1 MVDILQELNFSRQR
15 RLPMIHAAELAECG
29 LASIAMVAAYWG
41 HDVDLNGLRQRFQVS
56 LTGATLRSIMGLADQ
71 LDFTTRAI
79 RVELEALHKVKVPA
93 ILHWDFNH
101 FVVLKCVEKGR
112 VTIHD
117 PAAGARTLPL
127 GEVSKHFT
135 GVVLELAPAATFAP
149 VKATAPTRLS
159 DLWSRMSG
167 FWSAFAQVLV
177 LSVTL
182 QVLVFAAPFQLQLVV
197 DEAIYRGDYDLLVVL
212 ALAFGALALIQALVD
227 FLRGWV
233 MQSFGFLLTFQMVGN
248 LVRHLL
254 RLPASY
260 FERRHVGDIL
270 SRIEAAGPIQE
281 ALTRGL
287 VGAIID
293 GAMALVAVIILFFY
307 SPVLAGIV
315 VASVA
320 LNILVALALFPALRQ
335 RTEERIAASAKE
347 QTHLMESIRAAA
359 TIKLSGREAEREGA
373 WRNLFA
379 GVTNAAFSVGKY
391 QLSLTFAQS
400 AINGAQTV
408 LIIFLAART
417 ILAGEGFSVGMLFA
431 FLAFRATFT
440 DRIVGLINQGVQFRL
455 LGLYLERLGDIV
467 QTPPETQGGAILPCA
482 AAGALGVS
490 DVSFRYGAADRLILQ
505 NVNLSIAPGDYVAIV
520 GPSGGGKSTLLKLL
534 LGLYAPTEGRIEL
547 DGHEATPERW
557 REWRK
562 RVGVVAQDDR
572 LLSGTIADNIS
583 FFDPDLDM
591 ARIQASARAA
601 RVHDD
606 IMALPMQYLSLIG
619 DMGSILSGGQRQRVL
634 LARALYR
641 NPKVLILD
649 EGTANL
655 DEANEEEIADLVSRL
670 AITRIIVAH
679 RPSLVRRA
687 TRVYVLEGGVL
698 RQRAANQA
706 PKIVAGE

>member
-1 MVDILQELNFSRQR
+1 MSDVLQELNLTRQR
-15 RLPMIHAAELAECG
+15 RLPVILAAELAECG
-29 LASIAMVAAYWG
+29 LASVAMVAAYWG
-41 HDVDLNGLRQRFQVS
+41 HEIDLNGLRQRFQVS
-56 LTGATLRSIMGLADQ
+56 LTGASLRSIMGLADQ
-71 LDFTTRAI
+71 LGFTTRAI
-79 RVELEALHKVKVPA
+79 RVELEALHKVKAPA

-101 FVVLKCVEKGR
+101 FVVLKRVHKGR

-117 PAAGARTLPL
+117 PAAGARTLSF
-127 GEVSKHFT
+127 GEASKHFT
-135 GVVLELAPAATFAP
+135 GVVLELAPAASFTP

-159 DLWSRMSG
+159 DLWSNMSG
-167 FWSAFAQVLV
+167 FWSAFFQVLV
-177 LSVTL
+177 LSVAL
-182 QVLVFAAPFQLQLVV
+182 QVVVFAAPFQLQLVI
-197 DEAIYRGDYDLLVVL
+197 DEAIYRNDHDLLVVL
-212 ALAFGALALIQALVD
+212 ALAFGALALIQALID

-233 MQSFGFLLTFQMVGN
+233 MQTFGFLLSFQMVGN
-248 LVRHLL
+248 LVRHLM
-254 RLPASY
+254 RLPASF

-270 SRIEAAGPIQE
+270 SRIEAAGPIQD

-287 VGAIID
+287 AAAIID
-293 GAMALVAVIILFFY
+293 GAMALVAMIILFFY
-307 SPVLAGIV
+307 SPLLAGIV
-315 VASVA
+315 VASVV
-320 LNILVALALFPALRQ
+320 LNLVLAFAVFPALRQ

-347 QTHLMESIRAAA
+347 QTHLMESIRAAT
-359 TIKLSGREAEREGA
+359 TIKLSGREVEREGA

-391 QLSLTFAQS
+391 QLGLGFAQS
-400 AINGAQTV
+400 AINGVQTV
-408 LIIFLAART
+408 LVIFLAARA
-417 ILAGEGFSVGMLFA
+417 ILAGDGFSVGMLFA
-431 FLAFRATFT
+431 FLSFRATFT
-440 DRIVGLINQGVQFRL
+440 DRVLALINQGIQFRL

-467 QTPPETQGGAILPCA
+467 QSEPEAASATTLPGAVN
-482 AAGALGVS
+482 GALRVS
-490 DVSFRYGAADRLILQ
+490 GVSFRYGAADRMVLRGIDLD
-505 NVNLSIAPGDYVAIV
+505 IAPGEYVAIV
-520 GPSGGGKSTLLKLL
+520 GSSGGGKSTLLKLL
-534 LGLYAPTEGRIEL
+534 LGLYPPTEGRIEL

-641 NPKVLILD
+641 NPKVLVLD

-655 DEANEEEIADLVSRL
+655 DEANEEQIADLVSRL

-687 TRVYVLEGGVL
+687 DRVFVLEDGVL
-698 RQRAANQA
+698 RPRAMGQA